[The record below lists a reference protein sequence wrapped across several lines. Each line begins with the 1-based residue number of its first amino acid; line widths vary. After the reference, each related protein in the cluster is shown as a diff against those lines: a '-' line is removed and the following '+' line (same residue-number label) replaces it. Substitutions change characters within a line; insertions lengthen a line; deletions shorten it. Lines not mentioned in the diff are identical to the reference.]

1 MTFPSASAVVALPA
15 KALAFSFQILHNSIV
30 LLASDVVDI
39 ILGEGKAD
47 FVLLDYG
54 EGILD
59 GDGLFTLGRLMG
71 TELRLGSRTLLPF
84 LRMELL
90 RADDAPLARFF

>member
-1 MTFPSASAVVALPA
+1 M
-15 KALAFSFQILHNSIV
+15 
-30 LLASDVVDI
+30 
-39 ILGEGKAD
+39 
-47 FVLLDYG
+47 
-54 EGILD
+54 D
-59 GDGLFTLGRLMG
+59 GDGLFTLGRLIG